1 MWRAAIV
8 LLVTNRTCLSVSLD
22 IIFLLGSMSRPS
34 KWKVISDASPWRLA
48 AGLYDFESGH
58 LICWT
63 TLLLPYSSMNAD
75 RYQTHREYLGHLLS
89 VLLIVAHKSRL
100 PTSMETSSYQWV
112 NDNTGAI
119 AWANK
124 HKCSS
129 LASMFACMAVS
140 QINLLTDVWAA
151 EAVHIPG
158 ATMGEIDLMSRLEAQ
173 SDPLIAFPTLT
184 PSTYLHLESPSVV
197 ALFGRC
203 DPALSGQTSAE
214 HHTAFSAVSVLIHD
228 IISSFS
234 T

>member
-1 MWRAAIV
+1 M
-8 LLVTNRTCLSVSLD
+8 
-22 IIFLLGSMSRPS
+22 
-34 KWKVISDASPWRLA
+34 K
-48 AGLYDFESGH
+48 
-58 LICWT
+58 
-63 TLLLPYSSMNAD
+63 
-75 RYQTHREYLGHLLS
+75 
-89 VLLIVAHKSRL
+89 
-100 PTSMETSSYQWV
+100 TSSYQWV

-140 QINLLTDVWAA
+140 HINLLTNVWAA

-184 PSTYLHLESPSVV
+184 PSTYLHLESPSIV

-214 HHTAFSAVSVLIHD
+214 HHTAFSAVSVLIRD
-228 IISSFS
+228 IILSFS